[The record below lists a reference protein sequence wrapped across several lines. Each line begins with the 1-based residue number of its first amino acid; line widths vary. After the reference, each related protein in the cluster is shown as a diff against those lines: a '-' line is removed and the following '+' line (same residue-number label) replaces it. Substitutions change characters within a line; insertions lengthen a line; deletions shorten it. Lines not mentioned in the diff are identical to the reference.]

1 MNVIAKRT
9 IIYYTEQYPAAKT
22 ALLNWLKEFS
32 SFNFENLN
40 QLKEVYGNA
49 SVVANHR
56 VIFNIKATSFRLIVS
71 VNFRTQ
77 SAYVIWFGTHAQY
90 NNIDAAI
97 VKHLEL

>member
-9 IIYYTEQYPAAKT
+9 IIYYIEQYPSAKT

-32 SFNFENLN
+32 SFSFDNMN
-40 QLKEVYGNA
+40 QLKAVYGNA

-56 VIFNIKATSFRLIVS
+56 VIFNTKANSFRLIVS

-77 SAYVIWFGTHAQY
+77 SAYVIWFGTHAEY
-90 NNIDAAI
+90 NNIDATI
-97 VKHLEL
+97 VRHIEL

>member
-9 IIYYTEQYPAAKT
+9 IIYYIEQYPSAKT

-32 SFNFENLN
+32 SFSFDNLN
-40 QLKEVYGNA
+40 QLKAVYGNA

-56 VIFNIKATSFRLIVS
+56 VIFNIKANSFRLIVS

-77 SAYVIWFGTHAQY
+77 SAYVIWFGTHAEY

-97 VKHLEL
+97 VRHIEL

>member
-56 VIFNIKATSFRLIVS
+56 VIFNIKANSFRLIVS